1 MSLAEI
7 NLKIGGM
14 HCAACARRLEKVLG
28 ELPGVD
34 EARVNL
40 ALEKAF
46 LRYDPGRASIERIH
60 EAVQQAGYSVVPE
73 LLHLSFTVT
82 GLNCAAC
89 VQRVEKALSSIAGVH
104 EARVNLASGRAFV
117 TYDPQLTNEAALRQ
131 AVIASGYGVEESGG
145 ASAEDRDAAQFK
157 AARRKMIIAWL
168 FTLPIMIWMIPEM
181 FFHYIPFGHKAM
193 HYGMIVLAAPVLLWP
208 GREVYSGAWRGLR
221 HGSANMDLLIAI
233 GTAAAFITGFLSFFT
248 PIANYAGIAA
258 MIMAFHLTGRYLEA
272 RAKGKASA
280 AIRRLLQLEARTA
293 NLIVNGEEREMPIDQ
308 VQVGDLMIVRPGE
321 KIPTD
326 GIVEEGES
334 SVDESMATGES
345 MPVAK
350 GKGDAVIGATINR
363 EGVLRI
369 RASRVGKDTFLAQVI
384 RLVEEAQ
391 GTRVPVQEFADRVTG
406 WFVPAVL
413 VVAALTLGLWL
424 ILPGQMRAV
433 LTAAAPYLPW
443 VNPDLSTANLAL
455 ISVVAVLVIACPC
468 ALGLATPTALM
479 VGSGLGAANGVL
491 IRHGAAIQLLL
502 EAKTIVFDKTGT
514 LTKGEP
520 AVTDLYPA
528 VGMPVGELLRLAAAL
543 EQGSE
548 HPLARAVLE
557 RARQEADLELP
568 PAESFAA
575 LPGKGARAQVEGRAV
590 LLGNRRLMLEN
601 GISFD
606 SLQDTSDSLE
616 REGKTVVYVAVD
628 GKAAG
633 VIAVADVLKADAAA
647 TLEELRRRGYRTVML
662 TGDNPATAAAIA
674 EAAGIDRV
682 LAEVLPGDKAAEI
695 KRLQEGGE
703 RVIMVGDGINDAP
716 ALTQADVG
724 IALGSGTDIAIES
737 SDITLVK
744 GDLSAVITA
753 LNVSR
758 ATFRKIR
765 QNLFWA
771 FFYNLVAVPVA
782 VLGLLH
788 PVMAEIAMAS
798 SSITV
803 VSNAIRLRRAKVR
816 EVPGLD
822 YVA

>member
-1 MSLAEI
+1 M
-7 NLKIGGM
+7 
-14 HCAACARRLEKVLG
+14 
-28 ELPGVD
+28 
-34 EARVNL
+34 
-40 ALEKAF
+40 
-46 LRYDPGRASIERIH
+46 
-60 EAVQQAGYSVVPE
+60 
-73 LLHLSFTVT
+73 
-82 GLNCAAC
+82 
-89 VQRVEKALSSIAGVH
+89 
-104 EARVNLASGRAFV
+104 
-117 TYDPQLTNEAALRQ
+117 
-131 AVIASGYGVEESGG
+131 
-145 ASAEDRDAAQFK
+145 
-157 AARRKMIIAWL
+157 
-168 FTLPIMIWMIPEM
+168 
-181 FFHYIPFGHKAM
+181 
-193 HYGMIVLAAPVLLWP
+193 
-208 GREVYSGAWRGLR
+208 
-221 HGSANMDLLIAI
+221 
-233 GTAAAFITGFLSFFT
+233 
-248 PIANYAGIAA
+248 
-258 MIMAFHLTGRYLEA
+258 
-272 RAKGKASA
+272 
-280 AIRRLLQLEARTA
+280 
-293 NLIVNGEEREMPIDQ
+293 
-308 VQVGDLMIVRPGE
+308 
-321 KIPTD
+321 
-326 GIVEEGES
+326 
-334 SVDESMATGES
+334 
-345 MPVAK
+345 
-350 GKGDAVIGATINR
+350 
-363 EGVLRI
+363 
-369 RASRVGKDTFLAQVI
+369 
-384 RLVEEAQ
+384 
-391 GTRVPVQEFADRVTG
+391 
-406 WFVPAVL
+406 
-413 VVAALTLGLWL
+413 
-424 ILPGQMRAV
+424 
-433 LTAAAPYLPW
+433 
-443 VNPDLSTANLAL
+443 
-455 ISVVAVLVIACPC
+455 IACPC

-520 AVTDLYPA
+520 AVTGLYPA

>member
-1 MSLAEI
+1 
-7 NLKIGGM
+7 
-14 HCAACARRLEKVLG
+14 
-28 ELPGVD
+28 
-34 EARVNL
+34 
-40 ALEKAF
+40 
-46 LRYDPGRASIERIH
+46 
-60 EAVQQAGYSVVPE
+60 
-73 LLHLSFTVT
+73 
-82 GLNCAAC
+82 
-89 VQRVEKALSSIAGVH
+89 
-104 EARVNLASGRAFV
+104 
-117 TYDPQLTNEAALRQ
+117 
-131 AVIASGYGVEESGG
+131 
-145 ASAEDRDAAQFK
+145 
-157 AARRKMIIAWL
+157 
-168 FTLPIMIWMIPEM
+168 
-181 FFHYIPFGHKAM
+181 
-193 HYGMIVLAAPVLLWP
+193 
-208 GREVYSGAWRGLR
+208 
-221 HGSANMDLLIAI
+221 
-233 GTAAAFITGFLSFFT
+233 
-248 PIANYAGIAA
+248 
-258 MIMAFHLTGRYLEA
+258 LTGRYLEA

-520 AVTDLYPA
+520 AVTGLYPA